1 MHPSAA
7 HLESQRDG
15 YTITTD
21 PARLDRDLV
30 HAFLTSSYWAAGVPR
45 DVVERSIEHSIVFG
59 VYRGAVQ
66 VGFARVVTDRATF
79 AYLADVFVLPEH
91 RGLGVA
97 GWLVATVLRHRSCRA
112 CDGGCWRP
120 RMRTGSTSST
130 ASPLWRTPA
139 GSWSAGPPTT
149 APDNRPGNPWHR
161 PEG

>member
-97 GWLVATVLRHRSCRA
+97 GWLVATVLRHPELQGLRRWMLATADAHGLYEHHGFAALADPSRFME
-112 CDGGCWRP
+112 R
-120 RMRTGSTSST
+120 RTADYGS
-130 ASPLWRTPA
+130 
-139 GSWSAGPPTT
+139 
-149 APDNRPGNPWHR
+149 
-161 PEG
+161 